1 MKLCYKNK
9 LFIALI
15 AVALTSCSLT
25 DNDTDKQH
33 ASKGLRNTQVE
44 VKPSI
49 LRSNVSVDEPKAQSD
64 DENDKEVTGKYT
76 VSEVPDFGGINKVLD
91 SEKQELTFEGEP
103 ITFVADQ
110 LSIREFSHKV
120 FNELL
125 SMNYVLAPELAASK
139 TKLTLNIAT
148 PIEREAF
155 YNSVLET
162 LNQNDVLSYRKG
174 SILYLAK
181 ASKTNEKNN
190 IAIGI
195 GREEIDVP
203 DISGEIT
210 HIVPYVY
217 SESRNISSIM
227 KKLSTA
233 QVTVNANQKIILLE
247 GERDEILRALKIIH
261 MLDVPRAYGRKIRLF
276 EFAHIAPEEAIQQ
289 ITDLLKEDGFQFSN
303 NGDISFVPM
312 PRINSFVAYA
322 ASEAAIERINYW
334 AKKLDVPLAGD
345 QNQYFVYKPKY
356 AKAEEM
362 QKALD
367 SLLMGS
373 KRNAVASR
381 GQEANGNNPQN
392 SPPSSKGAIVTG
404 GINISLDKQQNALI
418 LNTTPLEYK
427 KILNLLEKIDVLPG
441 QVILDVT
448 ILEVTLKDDMKSGID
463 WLYDNS
469 LNSDKSVKFDFLSS
483 GAIAGVFSSG
493 DWQANLNWSDEQ
505 DDARVISRPYLI
517 VRDGESASI
526 SSGDQIPIITQVV
539 EDTGSNGSVSNSV
552 QYRSTGVNV
561 SLTPTINS
569 NGVISLSVSMA
580 VSSSKAST
588 NTQVVTPTITNRS
601 ISTEIIARNGQTVAL
616 GGLIQENKNEIENS
630 VPLLGSLPIVGNLF
644 SSKTDTFTRTELVML
659 ITTKIVR
666 DSMQVDEFSEA
677 MAELYSAPIVIK

>member
-1 MKLCYKNK
+1 MKFCYKNK
-9 LFIALI
+9 IFIALF
-15 AVALTSCSLT
+15 AVSLTSCSLT
-25 DNDTDKQH
+25 ENDTDKQH

-49 LRSNVSVDEPKAQSD
+49 LRDNVSVDESKMQG
-64 DENDKEVTGKYT
+64 DEESEKEVVGEYT
-76 VSEVPDFGGINKVLD
+76 VSEIPDLGGINKVLD
-91 SEKQELTFEGEP
+91 KAKQDLNLEGAP

-125 SMNYVLAPELAASK
+125 NINYVLAPELAASK
-139 TKLTLNIAT
+139 IKLTLNIAT
-148 PIEREAF
+148 PIERVAF
-155 YNSVLET
+155 YTSVLET
-162 LNQNDVLSYRKG
+162 LNQNNVLSYRKG
-174 SILYLAK
+174 NILYLAK
-181 ASKTNEKNN
+181 SSKTNEKNN

-195 GREEIDVP
+195 GREEADVP

-210 HIVPYVY
+210 HIVPYTY
-217 SESRNISSIM
+217 SESRNITSIM

-233 QVTVNANQKIILLE
+233 QVTVNSNQKIILLE

-276 EFAHIAPEEAIQQ
+276 EFAHITPEEAIEQ
-289 ITDLLKEDGFQFSN
+289 ITDLLEEDGFEVSS

-312 PRINSFVAYA
+312 PRINSFVAYS
-322 ASEAAIERINYW
+322 ASEAVVERINYW
-334 AKKLDVPLAGD
+334 ARKLDVPLAGD

-362 QKALD
+362 QK
-367 SLLMGS
+367 SLRDLLRGNRASSAS
-373 KRNAVASR
+373 KSEQSNTPADTQNRQSASGMQ
-381 GQEANGNNPQN
+381 GQVQF
-392 SPPSSKGAIVTG
+392 
-404 GINISLDKQQNALI
+404 SLDKQQNALI
-418 LNTTPLEYK
+418 FNTTPIEYK
-427 KILNLLEKIDVLPG
+427 KILTLLEKIDVLPG

-448 ILEVTLKDDMKSGID
+448 ILEVTLKDDMKSGVD

-469 LNSDKSVKFDFLSS
+469 KTKPNIAKIDFLSS
-483 GAIAGVFSSG
+483 GSIGAVFSSG

-539 EDTGSNGSVSNSV
+539 EDTGNTGSVSNSV

-569 NGVISLSVSMA
+569 NGVISLSVSMS

-588 NTQVVTPTITNRS
+588 NTQVETPTITNRS

-616 GGLIQENKNEIENS
+616 GGLIQENKNEIENG
-630 VPLLGSLPIVGNLF
+630 VPVLGTLPIVGNLF
-644 SSKTDTFTRTELVML
+644 SSKTDTFARTELVML

-666 DSMQVDEFSEA
+666 DSIQVDEFSEA